1 MSHVGFMENI
11 DLLTIKYEQIKSV
24 LNERSRRIWAASEAM
39 AIGHGG
45 ISMVMK
51 ATRLSRNAIKHGMSD
66 LEGESSAYESNN
78 QVRRKGAGRKKLEDL
93 DGRLLKE
100 LEALV
105 SPQTRGDPESPL
117 RWTTKST
124 RNLSGELKN
133 KGFSVSHE
141 KVAQL
146 LKSLDYSL
154 QAPRKTNEGK
164 SHPDRDSQFQYINEQ
179 TEKFQ
184 NEGLPVIS
192 VDAKKK
198 ELVGDF
204 INCGREYQ
212 PKGLPVKVNAYDFYS
227 LAKGKATPYGIYDL
241 TENNGWVNVG
251 VSKDTAQFAV
261 STIRNWWEQMG
272 KESYPN
278 SQKLLIHADG
288 GGSNGSRNRLWK
300 TELQKMA
307 TDFNLEIT
315 VSHFPPGTS
324 KWNKI
329 EHRLF
334 SQITKNWR
342 GKPLES
348 LEVIVSLIG
357 ATSTKTG
364 LKVEA
369 SLDTKIYK
377 GGIKILDKEMKT
389 LNINRHEFHGKD
401 WNYTIMPQKDL

>member
-1 MSHVGFMENI
+1 MSHVVLMENI
-11 DLLTIKYEQIKSV
+11 DLLTIKYEQIKKV

-39 AIGHGG
+39 VIGHGG
-45 ISMVMK
+45 ISIVMK

-66 LEGESSAYESNN
+66 LKGESDSDKNDGR
-78 QVRRKGAGRKKLEDL
+78 VRRKGAGRKKLEDI
-93 DGRLLKE
+93 DGGLLKE

-105 SPQTRGDPESPL
+105 SPETRGDPESPL

-124 RNLSGELKN
+124 RNLSAELKK

-146 LKSLDYSL
+146 LKRLNYSL
-154 QAPRKTNEGK
+154 QALRKTNEGK
-164 SHPDRDSQFQYINEQ
+164 SHPDRDSQFRYINKQ

-184 NEGLPVIS
+184 NEGLPVVSI
-192 VDAKKK
+192 DAKKK

-204 INCGREYQ
+204 INGGREYQ
-212 PKGLPVKVNAYDFYS
+212 PKGLPVEINVYDFYS

-241 TENNGWVNVG
+241 TKNNAWVNVG

-261 STIRNWWEQMG
+261 STLRNWWEQMG
-272 KESYPN
+272 KGSYPN

-307 TDFNLEIT
+307 TDLNLEIT

-364 LKVEA
+364 LKVKA
-369 SLDTKIYK
+369 SLDANSYE

-389 LNINRHEFHGKD
+389 LNIKKHEFHGND
-401 WNYTIMPQKDL
+401 WNYTILP

>member
-1 MSHVGFMENI
+1 MKNI
-11 DLLTIKYEQIKSV
+11 DLITTKYEQLKDV

-45 ISMVMK
+45 ISSVMK
-51 ATRLSRNAIKHGMSD
+51 ATGLSRNAIKHGMSE
-66 LEGESSAYESNN
+66 LKEGSNSEG
-78 QVRRKGAGRKKLEDL
+78 QEGRVRRKGAGRKKLEDL
-93 DGRLLKE
+93 DGSLLEE
-100 LEALV
+100 LETLV
-105 SPQTRGDPESPL
+105 SPETRGDPESPL

-124 RNLSGELKN
+124 RNLSNELKK

-164 SHPDRDSQFQYINEQ
+164 SHPDRDCQFRYINAQ

-192 VDAKKK
+192 IDAKKK

-204 INCGREYQ
+204 MNGGREYQ
-212 PKGLPVKVNAYDFYS
+212 PKGLPVEVNVYDFFS
-227 LAKGKATPYGIYDL
+227 LAKGKATPYGIYDIAK
-241 TENNGWVNVG
+241 NNAWVNVG

-261 STIRNWWEQMG
+261 SSIRNWWDQMG
-272 KESYPN
+272 KKSYPN
-278 SQKLLIHADG
+278 SKKLLIHADG

-300 TELQKMA
+300 VELQKMA
-307 TDFNLEIT
+307 TDLNLEIT

-364 LKVEA
+364 LKVKA
-369 SLDTKIYK
+369 DLDTNTYE
-377 GGIKILDKEMKT
+377 GGIKILDKQMKT
-389 LNINRHEFHGKD
+389 LNISRHEFHGKD
-401 WNYTIMPQKDL
+401 WNYTIIP

>member
-1 MSHVGFMENI
+1 MKNL
-11 DLLTIKYEQIKSV
+11 DLITTKYKQLEGV
-24 LNERSRRIWAASEAM
+24 LNERSRRVWAASEAM

-45 ISMVMK
+45 ISKVMK
-51 ATRLSRNAIKHGMSD
+51 ATGLSRNAIKHGISD
-66 LEGESSAYESNN
+66 LSGESDPNEFTGR
-78 QVRRKGAGRKKLEDL
+78 VRRKGGGRKKLEDL
-93 DGRLLKE
+93 DGSLLKE
-100 LEALV
+100 LEALI
-105 SPQTRGDPESPL
+105 SPETRGDPESPL

-124 RNLSGELKN
+124 RNLSNELKK
-133 KGFSVSHE
+133 KGFLVSHE

-146 LKSLDYSL
+146 LKSLGYSL

-164 SHPDRDSQFQYINEQ
+164 SHPDRDRQFQYINQQ
-179 TEKFQ
+179 TDKFQ

-192 VDAKKK
+192 IDAKKK

-204 INCGREYQ
+204 MNGGREYQ
-212 PKGLPVKVNAYDFYS
+212 PKGLPVEVNVYDFFS

-241 TENNGWVNVG
+241 TRNNAWVNVG

-261 STIRNWWEQMG
+261 STIRNWWDEMG
-272 KESYPN
+272 QASYPLAE
-278 SQKLLIHADG
+278 KLLIHADG

-300 TELQKMA
+300 MELQKMA
-307 TDFNLEIT
+307 TDLNLEIT

-357 ATSTKTG
+357 ATSTKNG
-364 LKVEA
+364 LTVEA
-369 SLDTKIYK
+369 SLDPNEYK
-377 GGIKILDKEMKT
+377 GGIKILDKELKT
-389 LNINRHEFHGKD
+389 ININRHEFHGND
-401 WNYTIMPQKDL
+401 WNYTLLP

>member
-1 MSHVGFMENI
+1 MKSI
-11 DLLTIKYEQIKSV
+11 DLITTKYEQLKSV

-45 ISMVMK
+45 ISTVMK
-51 ATRLSRNAIKHGMSD
+51 ATGLSRNAIKHGMSE
-66 LEGESSAYESNN
+66 LKGESNSDGQEGR
-78 QVRRKGAGRKKLEDL
+78 VRRKGAGRKKLEDI
-93 DGRLLKE
+93 DSNLLKE

-105 SPQTRGDPESPL
+105 SPETRGDPESPL

-124 RNLSGELKN
+124 RNLSNELKK

-179 TEKFQ
+179 TIEFQ

-192 VDAKKK
+192 IDAKKK

-204 INCGREYQ
+204 MNGGREYQ
-212 PKGLPVKVNAYDFYS
+212 PKGLPVEVNVYDFLS
-227 LAKGKATPYGIYDL
+227 LAKGRATPYGIYDL
-241 TENNGWVNVG
+241 TKNNAWVNVG
-251 VSKDTAQFAV
+251 VSKDTAEFAV
-261 STIRNWWEQMG
+261 SSIRNWWEQMG
-272 KESYPN
+272 KLSYPN
-278 SQKLLIHADG
+278 SKKLLIHADG
-288 GGSNGSRNRLWK
+288 GGSNGSRTRLWK
-300 TELQKMA
+300 IELQKMA
-307 TDFNLEIT
+307 TDLNLEIT

-334 SQITKNWR
+334 AQITKNWR

-348 LEVIVSLIG
+348 LEVIVNLIG

-364 LKVEA
+364 LTVDA
-369 SLDTKIYK
+369 SLDTNIYE
-377 GGIKILDKEMKT
+377 GGIKISDKEMKAI
-389 LNINRHEFHGKD
+389 NIIRHEFHGND
-401 WNYTIMPQKDL
+401 WNYTILP

>member
-1 MSHVGFMENI
+1 MKNI
-11 DLLTIKYEQIKSV
+11 DLITTKYEQLKSV
-24 LNERSRRIWAASEAM
+24 LNERSRRIWTASEAM

-45 ISMVMK
+45 ISTVMK
-51 ATRLSRNAIKHGMSD
+51 ATGLSRNAIKHGMSE
-66 LEGESSAYESNN
+66 LKRESNSGE
-78 QVRRKGAGRKKLEDL
+78 QEWRVRRKGAGRKKLEDL
-93 DGRLLKE
+93 DNNLLKE

-105 SPQTRGDPESPL
+105 LPETRGDPESPL

-124 RNLSGELKN
+124 RNLSNELKK

-164 SHPDRDSQFQYINEQ
+164 SHPDRNSQFQYINEQ
-179 TEKFQ
+179 TKKFQ

-192 VDAKKK
+192 IDAKKK

-204 INCGREYQ
+204 MNGGREYQ
-212 PKGLPVKVNAYDFYS
+212 PKGLPVEVNVYDFLS

-241 TENNGWVNVG
+241 TKNNAWVNVG
-251 VSKDTAQFAV
+251 VSKDTGEFAV

-272 KESYPN
+272 KLSYPN

-300 TELQKMA
+300 MELQKMA
-307 TDFNLEIT
+307 TDLNIEVT

-348 LEVIVSLIG
+348 LEVIVNLIG

-364 LKVEA
+364 LTVEA
-369 SLDTKIYK
+369 SLDANEYK
-377 GGIKILDKEMKT
+377 GGIKILDKEIKAI
-389 LNINRHEFHGKD
+389 NIDRHEFHGND
-401 WNYTIMPQKDL
+401 WNYTILP

>member
-1 MSHVGFMENI
+1 MKNL
-11 DLLTIKYEQIKSV
+11 DLITTKYKQLEGV
-24 LNERSRRIWAASEAM
+24 LNERSRRVWAASEAM

-45 ISMVMK
+45 ISRVMK
-51 ATRLSRNAIKHGMSD
+51 ATGLSRNAIKHGISD
-66 LEGESSAYESNN
+66 LNGESAPNELTGR
-78 QVRRKGAGRKKLEDL
+78 VRRKGGGRKKLEDL
-93 DGRLLKE
+93 DGSLLKE
-100 LEALV
+100 LDALI
-105 SPQTRGDPESPL
+105 SPETRGDPESPL

-124 RNLSGELKN
+124 RNLSNELKK

-164 SHPDRDSQFQYINEQ
+164 SHPDRDRQFQYINQQ
-179 TEKFQ
+179 TEIFQ
-184 NEGLPVIS
+184 HEGLPVIS
-192 VDAKKK
+192 IDAKKK

-204 INCGREYQ
+204 MNGGREYQ
-212 PKGLPVKVNAYDFYS
+212 PKGLPVEVNVYDFFS

-241 TENNGWVNVG
+241 TRNNAWVNVG

-261 STIRNWWEQMG
+261 STIRNWWDEMG
-272 KESYPN
+272 KASYPVAE
-278 SQKLLIHADG
+278 KLLIHADG

-300 TELQKMA
+300 MELQKMA
-307 TDFNLEIT
+307 TDLNLEIT
-315 VSHFPPGTS
+315 VCHFPPGTS

-357 ATSTKTG
+357 ATSTKNG
-364 LKVEA
+364 LTVEA
-369 SLDTKIYK
+369 SLDTKEYK
-377 GGIKILDKEMKT
+377 GGIKILDQEMKT
-389 LNINRHEFHGKD
+389 INISRHEFHGND
-401 WNYTIMPQKDL
+401 WNYTLSP

>member
-1 MSHVGFMENI
+1 MVYVVFMKNL
-11 DLLTIKYEQIKSV
+11 DLITTKYKQLEGV
-24 LNERSRRIWAASEAM
+24 LNERSRRVWAASEAM

-45 ISMVMK
+45 ISRVMK
-51 ATRLSRNAIKHGMSD
+51 ATGLSRNAIKHGISD
-66 LEGESSAYESNN
+66 LNGESAPNELTGR
-78 QVRRKGAGRKKLEDL
+78 VRRKGGGRKKLEDL
-93 DGRLLKE
+93 DGSLLKE
-100 LEALV
+100 LDALI
-105 SPQTRGDPESPL
+105 SPETRGDPESPL

-124 RNLSGELKN
+124 RNLSNELKK

-164 SHPDRDSQFQYINEQ
+164 SHPDRDRQFQYINQQ
-179 TEKFQ
+179 TEIFQ
-184 NEGLPVIS
+184 HEGLPVIS
-192 VDAKKK
+192 IDAKKK

-204 INCGREYQ
+204 MNGGREYQ
-212 PKGLPVKVNAYDFYS
+212 PKGLPVEVNVYDFFS

-241 TENNGWVNVG
+241 TRNNAWVNVG

-261 STIRNWWEQMG
+261 STIRNWWDEMG
-272 KESYPN
+272 KASYPVAE
-278 SQKLLIHADG
+278 KLLIHADG

-300 TELQKMA
+300 MELQKMA
-307 TDFNLEIT
+307 TDLNLEIT
-315 VSHFPPGTS
+315 VCHFPPGTS
-324 KWNKI
+324 IWNKI

-357 ATSTKTG
+357 ATSTKNG
-364 LKVEA
+364 LTVEA
-369 SLDTKIYK
+369 SLDTKEYK
-377 GGIKILDKEMKT
+377 GGIKILDQEMKT
-389 LNINRHEFHGKD
+389 INISRHEFHGND
-401 WNYTIMPQKDL
+401 WNYTLSL

>member
-1 MSHVGFMENI
+1 MKNLDQI
-11 DLLTIKYEQIKSV
+11 TTKYKQLKSV
-24 LNERSRRIWAASEAM
+24 FNERSRRIWAASEAM

-45 ISMVMK
+45 IAFVMK
-51 ATRLSRNAIKHGMSD
+51 ATGLSRNAIKHGICD
-66 LEGESSAYESNN
+66 LNGAQNPDELEGR
-78 QVRRKGAGRKKLEDL
+78 VRRKGGGRKKLETL
-93 DGRLLKE
+93 DERLLKE
-100 LEALV
+100 LDALI
-105 SPQTRGDPESPL
+105 SPETRGDPESPL

-124 RNLSGELKN
+124 RKLSTTLKE

-164 SHPDRDSQFQYINEQ
+164 SHPDRDSQFRYINQQ

-184 NEGLPVIS
+184 NEDLPVIS
-192 VDAKKK
+192 IDAKKK
-198 ELVGDF
+198 ELVGEF
-204 INCGREYQ
+204 KNGGQEYQ
-212 PKGLPVKVNAYDFYS
+212 PKGLPVEVNVYDFLN
-227 LAKGKATPYGIYDL
+227 LAKAKATPYGIYDI
-241 TENNGWVNVG
+241 TKNNAWVNVG

-261 STIRNWWEQMG
+261 ATIRNWWDQMG
-272 KESYPN
+272 KASYPN
-278 SQKLLIHADG
+278 ARKLLIHADG

-300 TELQKMA
+300 MELQKMA
-307 TDFNLEIT
+307 TDLNLEIT

-357 ATSTKTG
+357 ATSTETG
-364 LKVEA
+364 LTVEA
-369 SLDTKIYK
+369 SLDPNEYK
-377 GGIKILDKEMKT
+377 GGIKILDKELKAI
-389 LNINRHEFHGKD
+389 NISRHEFHGED
-401 WNYTIMPQKDL
+401 WNYTVLP

>member
-1 MSHVGFMENI
+1 MKNL
-11 DLLTIKYEQIKSV
+11 DLITTKYKQLESV
-24 LNERSRRIWAASEAM
+24 LNERSRRIWAACEAM

-45 ISMVMK
+45 ISAVMK
-51 ATRLSRNAIKHGMSD
+51 ATGLSRNLIKHGMSD
-66 LEGESSAYESNN
+66 LSGETKSDELEGR
-78 QVRRKGAGRKKLEDL
+78 VRRKGGGRKRLEKLDE
-93 DGRLLKE
+93 RLLEE
-100 LEALV
+100 LDALV
-105 SPQTRGDPESPL
+105 SPETRGDPESPL

-124 RNLSGELKN
+124 RNLSCELKK

-164 SHPDRDSQFQYINEQ
+164 SHPDRDSQFKYINQQ

-184 NEGLPVIS
+184 SEGLPVIS
-192 VDAKKK
+192 IDAKKK

-204 INCGREYQ
+204 INGGREYQ
-212 PKGLPVKVNAYDFYS
+212 PKGLPVEVNVYDFFS
-227 LAKGKATPYGIYDL
+227 LAKGKATPYGIYDI
-241 TENNGWVNVG
+241 TKNNALVSVG

-261 STIRNWWEQMG
+261 STIRNWWGQMG
-272 KESYPN
+272 KESYPDAR
-278 SQKLLIHADG
+278 KLLVHADG

-300 TELQKMA
+300 IELQKMA
-307 TDFNLEIT
+307 TDLNLEIT

-342 GKPLES
+342 GKPLVS

-357 ATSTKTG
+357 GTSTKTG
-364 LKVEA
+364 LTVEA
-369 SLDTKIYK
+369 SLDANTYE
-377 GGIKILDKEMKT
+377 GGIKISDKQMKA
-389 LNINRHEFHGKD
+389 LNISRHEFHGTD
-401 WNYTIMPQKDL
+401 WNYTLLP

>member
-1 MSHVGFMENI
+1 MKNL
-11 DLLTIKYEQIKSV
+11 DLITTKYKQLEGV
-24 LNERSRRIWAASEAM
+24 LNERSRRVWAASEAM

-45 ISMVMK
+45 ISRVMK
-51 ATRLSRNAIKHGMSD
+51 ATGLSRNAIKHGISD
-66 LEGESSAYESNN
+66 LNGESAPNELTGR
-78 QVRRKGAGRKKLEDL
+78 VRRKGGGRKKLEDL
-93 DGRLLKE
+93 DGSLLKE
-100 LEALV
+100 LDALI
-105 SPQTRGDPESPL
+105 SPETRGDPESPL

-124 RNLSGELKN
+124 RNLSNELKK

-164 SHPDRDSQFQYINEQ
+164 SHPDRDRQFQYINQQ
-179 TEKFQ
+179 TEIFQ
-184 NEGLPVIS
+184 HEGLPVIS
-192 VDAKKK
+192 IDAKKK

-204 INCGREYQ
+204 MNGGREYQ
-212 PKGLPVKVNAYDFYS
+212 PKGLPVEVNVYDFFS

-241 TENNGWVNVG
+241 TRNNAWVNVG

-261 STIRNWWEQMG
+261 STIRNWWDEMG
-272 KESYPN
+272 KASYPVAE
-278 SQKLLIHADG
+278 KLLIHADG

-300 TELQKMA
+300 MELQKMA
-307 TDFNLEIT
+307 TDLNLEIT
-315 VSHFPPGTS
+315 VCHFPPGTS

-357 ATSTKTG
+357 ATSTKNG
-364 LKVEA
+364 LTVEA
-369 SLDTKIYK
+369 SLDPKEYK
-377 GGIKILDKEMKT
+377 GGIKILDQEMKT
-389 LNINRHEFHGKD
+389 INISRHEFHGND
-401 WNYTIMPQKDL
+401 WNYTLSP

>member
-1 MSHVGFMENI
+1 MENI
-11 DLLTIKYEQIKSV
+11 DLITLKYEQIKSV

-45 ISMVMK
+45 ISTVMK
-51 ATRLSRNAIKHGMSD
+51 ATCLSRNAIKHGISD
-66 LEGESSAYESNN
+66 LKKDSNLDESDDR
-78 QVRRKGAGRKKLEDL
+78 VRRKGAGRKKLEDI
-93 DGRLLKE
+93 DGNLLKE

-105 SPQTRGDPESPL
+105 SPETRGDPESPL

-124 RNLSGELKN
+124 RNLSRELKK

-146 LKSLDYSL
+146 LKSMDYSL

-184 NEGLPVIS
+184 SKGLPVIS
-192 VDAKKK
+192 IDAKKK

-204 INCGREYQ
+204 SNAGREYQ
-212 PKGLPVKVNAYDFYS
+212 PKGLPEEVNVYDFYS

-241 TENNGWVNVG
+241 RKNNAWVNVG

-300 TELQKMA
+300 VELQKMA
-307 TDFNLEIT
+307 TDLNLEIT

-342 GKPLES
+342 AKPLES

-364 LKVEA
+364 LKVKA
-369 SLDTKIYK
+369 SLDTNSYE
-377 GGIKILDKEMKT
+377 GGIKILDKEMKA
-389 LNINRHEFHGKD
+389 LNINRHEFHGTD
-401 WNYTIMPQKDL
+401 WNYTIMPQKGL

>member
-1 MSHVGFMENI
+1 MKNL
-11 DLLTIKYEQIKSV
+11 DLITTKYKQLEGV
-24 LNERSRRIWAASEAM
+24 LNERSRRVWAASEAM

-45 ISMVMK
+45 ISRVMK
-51 ATRLSRNAIKHGMSD
+51 ATGLSRNAIKHGISD
-66 LEGESSAYESNN
+66 LNGESAPNELTGR
-78 QVRRKGAGRKKLEDL
+78 VRRKGGGRKKLEDL
-93 DGRLLKE
+93 DGSLLKE
-100 LEALV
+100 LDALI
-105 SPQTRGDPESPL
+105 SPETRGDPESPL

-124 RNLSGELKN
+124 RKLSNELKER
-133 KGFSVSHE
+133 GFSVSHE

-146 LKSLDYSL
+146 LNSLNYSL

-164 SHPDRDSQFQYINEQ
+164 SHPDRDSQFQYINQQ

-184 NEGLPVIS
+184 DEGLPVIS
-192 VDAKKK
+192 IDAKKK

-204 INCGREYQ
+204 MNGGREYQ
-212 PKGLPVKVNAYDFYS
+212 PKGLPVEVNVYDFFS

-241 TENNGWVNVG
+241 TRNNAWVNVG

-261 STIRNWWEQMG
+261 STIRNWWDQMG
-272 KESYPN
+272 KESYPDAK
-278 SQKLLIHADG
+278 KLLIHADG

-300 TELQKMA
+300 MELQKMA
-307 TDFNLEIT
+307 TDLNLEIT

-357 ATSTKTG
+357 ATSTNTG
-364 LKVEA
+364 LTVEA
-369 SLDTKIYK
+369 SLDPNEYK
-377 GGIKILDKEMKT
+377 GGIKILDKELKT
-389 LNINRHEFHGKD
+389 INISRHEFHGND
-401 WNYTIMPQKDL
+401 WNYTLLP

>member
-1 MSHVGFMENI
+1 MKNI
-11 DLLTIKYEQIKSV
+11 DLINIKYEQLKNV
-24 LNERSRRIWAASEAM
+24 LNERSSRIWAASEAM

-45 ISMVMK
+45 ISTVMK
-51 ATRLSRNAIKHGMSD
+51 ATGLSRNAIKHGISNLNAESD
-66 LEGESSAYESNN
+66 SGECDGRI
-78 QVRRKGAGRKKLEDL
+78 RRKGAGRKKLEDL
-93 DGRLLKE
+93 NNSLLTE

-105 SPQTRGDPESPL
+105 SPETRGDPESPL

-124 RNLSGELKN
+124 RNLSDELKK

-146 LKSLDYSL
+146 LKSLNYSL

-164 SHPDRDSQFQYINEQ
+164 SHPDRDSQFQYINTQ

-184 NEGLPVIS
+184 SEGLPVIS
-192 VDAKKK
+192 IDAKKK

-204 INCGREYQ
+204 TNGGREYQ
-212 PKGLPVKVNAYDFYS
+212 PKGLPVEVNVYDFFS
-227 LAKGKATPYGIYDL
+227 LAKGKATPYGVYDL
-241 TENNGWVNVG
+241 SKNNAWVNVG

-272 KESYPN
+272 KRSYPN
-278 SQKLLIHADG
+278 SKKLLIHADG

-300 TELQKMA
+300 VELQKMA

-334 SQITKNWR
+334 AQITKNWR

-348 LEVIVSLIG
+348 LEVIVNLIG

-364 LKVEA
+364 LTVESA
-369 SLDTKIYK
+369 LDTNSYE
-377 GGIKILDKEMKT
+377 GGIKILDKEMNNI
-389 LNINRHEFHGKD
+389 NINRHEFHGKD
-401 WNYTIMPQKDL
+401 WNYTILP

>member
-1 MSHVGFMENI
+1 MVYVVFMKNL
-11 DLLTIKYEQIKSV
+11 DLITTKYKQLEGV
-24 LNERSRRIWAASEAM
+24 LNERSRRVWAASEAM

-45 ISMVMK
+45 ISRVMK
-51 ATRLSRNAIKHGMSD
+51 ATGLSRNAIKHGISD
-66 LEGESSAYESNN
+66 LNGESAPNELTGR
-78 QVRRKGAGRKKLEDL
+78 VRRKGGGRKKLEDL
-93 DGRLLKE
+93 DGSLLKE
-100 LEALV
+100 LDALI
-105 SPQTRGDPESPL
+105 SPETRGDPESPL

-124 RNLSGELKN
+124 RNLSNELKK

-164 SHPDRDSQFQYINEQ
+164 SHPDRDRQFQYINQQ
-179 TEKFQ
+179 TEIFQ
-184 NEGLPVIS
+184 HEGLPVIS
-192 VDAKKK
+192 IDAKKK

-204 INCGREYQ
+204 MNGGREYQ
-212 PKGLPVKVNAYDFYS
+212 PKGLPVEVNVYDFFS

-241 TENNGWVNVG
+241 TRNNAWVNVG

-261 STIRNWWEQMG
+261 STIRNWWDEMG
-272 KESYPN
+272 KASYPVAE
-278 SQKLLIHADG
+278 KLLIHADG

-300 TELQKMA
+300 MELQKMA
-307 TDFNLEIT
+307 TDLNLEIT
-315 VSHFPPGTS
+315 VCHFPPGTS

-357 ATSTKTG
+357 ATSTKNG
-364 LKVEA
+364 LTVEA
-369 SLDTKIYK
+369 SLETKEYK
-377 GGIKILDKEMKT
+377 GGIKILDQEMKT
-389 LNINRHEFHGKD
+389 INISRHEFHGND
-401 WNYTIMPQKDL
+401 WNYTLSP

>member
-1 MSHVGFMENI
+1 MKNL
-11 DLLTIKYEQIKSV
+11 DLITTKYKQLEGV
-24 LNERSRRIWAASEAM
+24 LNERSRRVWAASEAM

-45 ISMVMK
+45 ISRVMK
-51 ATRLSRNAIKHGMSD
+51 ATGLSRNAIKHGISD
-66 LEGESSAYESNN
+66 LNGESAPNELTGR
-78 QVRRKGAGRKKLEDL
+78 VRRKGGGRKKLEDL
-93 DGRLLKE
+93 DGSLLKE
-100 LEALV
+100 LDALI
-105 SPQTRGDPESPL
+105 SPETRGDPESPL

-124 RNLSGELKN
+124 RNLSNELKK

-164 SHPDRDSQFQYINEQ
+164 SHPDRDRQFQYINQQ
-179 TEKFQ
+179 TEIFQ
-184 NEGLPVIS
+184 HEGLPVIS
-192 VDAKKK
+192 IDAKKK

-204 INCGREYQ
+204 MNGGREYQ
-212 PKGLPVKVNAYDFYS
+212 PKGLPVEVNVYDFFS
-227 LAKGKATPYGIYDL
+227 MAKGKATPYGIYDL
-241 TENNGWVNVG
+241 TRNNAWVNVG

-261 STIRNWWEQMG
+261 STIRNWWDEMG
-272 KESYPN
+272 KASYPVAE
-278 SQKLLIHADG
+278 KLLIHADG

-300 TELQKMA
+300 MELQKMA
-307 TDFNLEIT
+307 TDLNLEIT
-315 VSHFPPGTS
+315 VCHFPPGTS

-357 ATSTKTG
+357 ATSTKNG
-364 LKVEA
+364 LTVEA
-369 SLDTKIYK
+369 SLDTKEYK
-377 GGIKILDKEMKT
+377 GGIKILDQEMKT
-389 LNINRHEFHGKD
+389 INISRHEFHGND
-401 WNYTIMPQKDL
+401 WNYTLSP

>member
-1 MSHVGFMENI
+1 
-11 DLLTIKYEQIKSV
+11 
-24 LNERSRRIWAASEAM
+24 M

-45 ISMVMK
+45 ISRVMK
-51 ATRLSRNAIKHGMSD
+51 ATGLSRNAIKHGISD
-66 LEGESSAYESNN
+66 LNGESAPNELTGR
-78 QVRRKGAGRKKLEDL
+78 VRRKGGGRKKLEDL
-93 DGRLLKE
+93 DGSLLKE
-100 LEALV
+100 LDALI
-105 SPQTRGDPESPL
+105 SPETRGDPESPL

-124 RNLSGELKN
+124 RNLSNELKK

-164 SHPDRDSQFQYINEQ
+164 SHPDRDRQFQYINQQ
-179 TEKFQ
+179 TEIFQ
-184 NEGLPVIS
+184 HEGLPVIS
-192 VDAKKK
+192 IDAKKK

-204 INCGREYQ
+204 MNGGREYQ
-212 PKGLPVKVNAYDFYS
+212 PKGLPVEVNVYDFFS

-241 TENNGWVNVG
+241 TRNNAWVNVG

-261 STIRNWWEQMG
+261 STIRNWWDEMG
-272 KESYPN
+272 KASYPVAE
-278 SQKLLIHADG
+278 KLLIHADG

-300 TELQKMA
+300 MELQKMA
-307 TDFNLEIT
+307 TDLNLEIT
-315 VSHFPPGTS
+315 VCHFPPGTS

-357 ATSTKTG
+357 ATSTKNG
-364 LKVEA
+364 LTVEA
-369 SLDTKIYK
+369 SLDTKEYK
-377 GGIKILDKEMKT
+377 GGIKILDQEMKT
-389 LNINRHEFHGKD
+389 INISRHEFHGND
-401 WNYTIMPQKDL
+401 WNYTLSP

>member
-1 MSHVGFMENI
+1 MVYVVFMKNL
-11 DLLTIKYEQIKSV
+11 DLITTKYKQLEGV
-24 LNERSRRIWAASEAM
+24 LNERSRRVWAASEAM

-45 ISMVMK
+45 ISRVMK
-51 ATRLSRNAIKHGMSD
+51 ATGLSRNAIKHGISD
-66 LEGESSAYESNN
+66 LNGESAPNELTGR
-78 QVRRKGAGRKKLEDL
+78 VRRKGGGRKKLEDL
-93 DGRLLKE
+93 DGSLLKE
-100 LEALV
+100 LDALI
-105 SPQTRGDPESPL
+105 SPETRGDPESPL

-124 RNLSGELKN
+124 RNLSNELKK

-164 SHPDRDSQFQYINEQ
+164 SHPDRDRQFQYINQQ
-179 TEKFQ
+179 TEIFQ
-184 NEGLPVIS
+184 HEGLPVIS
-192 VDAKKK
+192 IDAKKK

-204 INCGREYQ
+204 MNGGREYQ
-212 PKGLPVKVNAYDFYS
+212 PKGLPVEVNVYDFFS

-241 TENNGWVNVG
+241 TRNNAWVNVG

-261 STIRNWWEQMG
+261 STIRNWWDEMG
-272 KESYPN
+272 KASYPVAE
-278 SQKLLIHADG
+278 KLLIHADG

-300 TELQKMA
+300 MELQKMA
-307 TDFNLEIT
+307 TDLNLEIT
-315 VSHFPPGTS
+315 VCHFPPGTS

-357 ATSTKTG
+357 ATSTKNG
-364 LKVEA
+364 LTVEA
-369 SLDTKIYK
+369 SLDTKEYK
-377 GGIKILDKEMKT
+377 GGIKILDQEMKT
-389 LNINRHEFHGKD
+389 INISRHEFHGND
-401 WNYTIMPQKDL
+401 WNYTLSP